1 MKKFLIAAFVLIIIC
16 LFVSSCTGYNI
27 SLLDDDDSYDNP
39 DDPPPAE
46 DPPYT
51 LSVVDPGTL
60 DLGDNIDEPAPPPVK
75 GEDTKYY
82 ALNKPGFYEA
92 GTTVDAI
99 NGLTGEVIRSFH
111 LGLESATMT
120 GMRDEFALVF
130 LDRNGSHDDINM
142 AQLDGRILG
151 PLVELGTNVRE
162 EGKIHYARNA
172 DTMITASEYEVY
184 FTDLYSD
191 VVGVTWVLEE
201 EDFEHCWLDAT
212 SDPNP
217 YGDPTIYLLD
227 AMGRAIHEYDT
238 ATRHLS
244 PTPVVTGLTDSSVL
258 GIDYEGNLYTGSD
271 SPVLAIISA
280 IDRIPMYM
288 SIPEIY
294 RTIAIEPASENS
306 VYLLYSTS
314 DASKGGTTLERVWS
328 DGTREEIFNI
338 LDAPW
343 VDFIPM

>member
-1 MKKFLIAAFVLIIIC
+1 MKKFLIAAFVLIIVC
-16 LFVSSCTGYNI
+16 FFVASCTGYNI

-51 LSVVDPGTL
+51 LSVVDPGTI

-82 ALNKPGFYEA
+82 ALNKPWFYEA

-99 NGLTGEVIRSFH
+99 NGLTGGVMRSFH
-111 LGLESATMT
+111 LGFESATMT
-120 GMRDEFALVF
+120 GMRDDFAVVF
-130 LDRNGSHDDINM
+130 LDRNNSHPDINM
-142 AQLDGRILG
+142 AQLEGRILG

-172 DTMITASEYEVY
+172 DIMVTAAEYEVY
-184 FTDLYSD
+184 FSDLHAD
-191 VVGVTWVLEE
+191 TTWVLEE
-201 EDFEHCWLDAT
+201 EDFDHCWLDAT
-212 SDPNP
+212 SDPNV

-227 AMGRAIHEYDT
+227 AMGRAIHEYNT

-244 PTPVVTGLTDSSVL
+244 PTPVVTGLTDSSVI
-258 GIDYEGNLYTGSD
+258 GIDYEGNLYTGSN

-280 IDRIPMYM
+280 VDRIPMFV

-306 VYLLYSTS
+306 VYLVYSTS
-314 DASKGGTTLERVWS
+314 DSSKGGTTLERVWS
-328 DGTREEIFNI
+328 DGTREEIFHVLN
-338 LDAPW
+338 APW